1 MTADR
6 NVPATN
12 APEGRMNHRLPV
24 ETERTA

>member
-6 NVPATN
+6 NVTATY
-12 APEGRMNHRLPV
+12 APEGRMDHRLPV